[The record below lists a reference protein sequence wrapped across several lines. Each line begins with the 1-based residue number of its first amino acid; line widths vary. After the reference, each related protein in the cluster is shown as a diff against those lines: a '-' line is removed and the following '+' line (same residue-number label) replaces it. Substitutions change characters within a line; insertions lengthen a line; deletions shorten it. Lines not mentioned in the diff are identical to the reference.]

1 MLLVDDRVGSKDLLK
16 PLRDAGLPAEIARL
30 EFGDVTFQG
39 KGPGGSSLD
48 IAVELK
54 TLSDLVGSLR
64 SGRLAG
70 HQLPGLSQQYD
81 YTWLVVEGMWRHDEA
96 GQVITYRGKYRGWV
110 PVPGRM
116 SAGELEKQVLTLENC
131 GGLHVRYTNSRRDT
145 VRFLSNLY
153 RWWTDVAVD
162 QHTSHLAVH
171 TAPTIVPVSD
181 FRQAVMRWPN
191 IGLKTSKAVEREFGR
206 SIRKACLASIERW
219 AGIETITDKG
229 QARRLGQKAATEIVR
244 FLEGGD

>member
-1 MLLVDDRVGSKDLLK
+1 MLLIDDRVGSKDLHK
-16 PLRDAGLPAEIARL
+16 PLKDAGLPAEIVRL
-30 EFGDVTFQG
+30 EFADVAFQG
-39 KGPGGSSLD
+39 KGPGGSALD
-48 IAVELK
+48 IGVELK

-70 HQLPGLSQQYD
+70 HQLPGLTKHYD
-81 YTWLVVEGMWRHDEA
+81 YTWLIVEGMWRHDEA
-96 GQVITYRGKYRGWV
+96 GQVVNYRGKYRGWQ

-116 SAGELEKQVLTLENC
+116 SAGELEKQVLTLECC

-171 TAPTIVPVSD
+171 MAPTIVPVSD

-191 IGLKTSKAVEREFGR
+191 IGFKTSKSVERIFGG
-206 SIRKACLASIERW
+206 SIRTAGNASVEQW
-219 AGIETITDKG
+219 AAVETITDKG
-229 QARRLGQKAATEIVR
+229 QARRLGTKAATEIVH
-244 FLEGGD
+244 FLEGRA